1 MRTADPSGRKCVVE
15 RGDHGAAHR
24 NLRSWPEAAGRAPR
38 GPWERRGLAGNPG
51 GVFVSAS
58 RVCQGQPA
66 AGLSPPGSGD
76 LASPAES
83 WSLLPGS
90 GGQVLVAP
98 GQAARPSAF
107 SRMGCFTP
115 HKVELPPPSACWT
128 AGPRSR
134 FWGCCPGVPR
144 ESEVQAPHPAQKS
157 RGNRACSSM
166 QPRHSSF
173 LRLRLPP
180 SHPKH
185 SVPSVTVPSVR
196 WRLAGNAHTSVR
208 MPLGP

>member
-1 MRTADPSGRKCVVE
+1 MRR
-15 RGDHGAAHR
+15 
-24 NLRSWPEAAGRAPR
+24 RAR
-38 GPWERRGLAGNPG
+38 GPWRGSQESPVLAGSGRPRPSRALGAAGVG
-51 GVFVSAS
+51 GEPRWSVRLSL

-185 SVPSVTVPSVR
+185 SVPSVTVPSVQ

>member
-1 MRTADPSGRKCVVE
+1 MARLTGTSGPGRK
-15 RGDHGAAHR
+15 RPAA
-24 NLRSWPEAAGRAPR
+24 P
-38 GPWERRGLAGNPG
+38 LAGPG
-51 GVFVSAS
+51 SGGGWRGTQVECLSQPPS
-58 RVCQGQPA
+58 LSGQPA

-185 SVPSVTVPSVR
+185 SVPSVTVPSVW